1 VNTIDGQVVALTGG
15 VGGAKLVLGLSRVLA
30 NEQLTAIVNTGDD
43 FEHLGLPI
51 CPDLDTLMYTL
62 ADLVNPETGWG
73 CRDET
78 WNFMAALERLNAE
91 TWFRIG
97 DRDLAT
103 HVVRS
108 QLLEERATLTEV
120 TQALCERLSVRT
132 RILPMSDTPVRTRVG
147 TDRGRLDFQHYFV
160 RDRAEPVVGT
170 LEYAGAESAEPTPAV
185 LAALGDPG
193 LSAIIIAPSN
203 PYLSI
208 DPILAIPG
216 LRTALQAAA
225 APIVAVSPI
234 INGAAIKGPAAKI
247 MGELGIKPSPG
258 AVARHYGGLLDGFI
272 VDEQDRDT
280 VSGLKKLDPQV
291 RFYDTIMNTLD
302 DKIRLA
308 RDTLDFAR
316 SLPPSHSEYAIEK

>member
-1 VNTIDGQVVALTGG
+1 
-15 VGGAKLVLGLSRVLA
+15 
-30 NEQLTAIVNTGDD
+30 
-43 FEHLGLPI
+43 
-51 CPDLDTLMYTL
+51 
-62 ADLVNPETGWG
+62 
-73 CRDET
+73 
-78 WNFMAALERLNAE
+78 MAALEQLDAE

-103 HVVRS
+103 HVVRA
-108 QLLEERATLTEV
+108 QLLAERKSLTEV
-120 TQALCERLSVRT
+120 TQALCKRLSVRT
-132 RILPMSDTPVRTRVG
+132 RILPMSDMPVRTRVV

-160 RDRAEPVVGT
+160 RDRAEPVVNT
-170 LEYAGAESAEPTPAV
+170 IEYAGTESAEPTPAV

-216 LRTALQAAA
+216 LHTALKAAT
-225 APIVAVSPI
+225 APIVAVTPI
-234 INGAAIKGPAAKI
+234 VGGIAIKGPTAKI
-247 MGELGIKPSPG
+247 MAELGIEPSPG

-272 VDEQDRDT
+272 VDELDRDT
-280 VSGLKKLDPQV
+280 VSGVNKLDPTV

-316 SLPPSHSEYAIEK
+316 SITPSHAE

>member
-1 VNTIDGQVVALTGG
+1 VNAIDGQVVALTGG
-15 VGGAKLVLGLSRVLA
+15 VGGAKLVLGLSQLLDD
-30 NEQLTAIVNTGDD
+30 EQLTAIVNTGDD
-43 FEHLGLPI
+43 FRHLGLPI
-51 CPDLDTLMYTL
+51 SPDLDTLMYTL
-62 ADLVNPETGWG
+62 ANLVNPETGWG

-78 WNFMAALERLNAE
+78 WNFMAALERLGAE

-103 HVVRS
+103 HVMRS
-108 QLLEERATLTEV
+108 QWLVNHATLTEV
-120 TQALCERLSVRT
+120 TRTLCERLSIRT
-132 RILPMSDTPVRTRVG
+132 RILPMSDSPVRTRVV
-147 TDRGRLDFQHYFV
+147 TDRGSLDFQHYFV
-160 RDRAEPVVGT
+160 RDRAEPVVDT
-170 LEYAGAESAEPTPAV
+170 LEYAGAQSAEPTPAV

-216 LRTALQAAA
+216 LRAALQAAA
-225 APIVAVSPI
+225 APIIAVSPI
-234 INGAAIKGPAAKI
+234 INGAAIKGPTAKI
-247 MGELGIKPSPG
+247 MKELGIEPSPG

-272 VDEQDRDT
+272 ADEQDRDT
-280 VSGLKKLDPQV
+280 VSGAKKLDPPV

-316 SLPPSHSEYAIEK
+316 SLPPSHLE

>member
-1 VNTIDGQVVALTGG
+1 VNDIEGKVVALTGG
-15 VGGAKLVLGLSRVLA
+15 VGGAKLVLGLSRVLDD
-30 NEQLTAIVNTGDD
+30 EQLTAIVNTGDD
-43 FEHLGLPI
+43 FKHLGLPI

-62 ADLVNPETGWG
+62 ADRVNPETGWG

-78 WNFMAALERLNAE
+78 WNFMAALEQLDAE

-103 HVVRS
+103 HVVRA
-108 QLLEERATLTEV
+108 QLLAERKSLTEV
-120 TQALCERLSVRT
+120 TQALCARLSVRT
-132 RILPMSDTPVRTRVG
+132 RILPMSDMPVRTRVV

-160 RDRAEPVVGT
+160 RDRAEPVVNT
-170 LEYAGAESAEPTPAV
+170 IEYAGTESAEPTPAV

-216 LRTALQAAA
+216 LHTALKAAT
-225 APIVAVSPI
+225 APIVAVTPI
-234 INGAAIKGPAAKI
+234 VGGIAIKGPTAKI
-247 MGELGIKPSPG
+247 MAELGIEPSPG
-258 AVARHYGGLLDGFI
+258 AVARHYGSLLDGFI
-272 VDEQDRDT
+272 TDEQDRNT
-280 VSGLKKLDPQV
+280 VSGTKKLDPQV

-316 SLPPSHSEYAIEK
+316 SITSGHSE